1 MCLVWLGAKRYEGFG
16 VSEGEWMSREVLLQD
31 CPVLVGDFDAINP
44 LPENKVKRANRLRKG
59 SRVSARLASAAGAG
73 P

>member
-1 MCLVWLGAKRYEGFG
+1 
-16 VSEGEWMSREVLLQD
+16 MSREVLLQD

-44 LPENKVKRANRLRKG
+44 LHENKVKRANRLRKG

>member
-1 MCLVWLGAKRYEGFG
+1 
-16 VSEGEWMSREVLLQD
+16 MSREVFLQD

>member
-1 MCLVWLGAKRYEGFG
+1 MCLVWLGAKRHEGFG

-31 CPVLVGDFDAINP
+31 CPVLVEEFDSVYP
-44 LPENKVKRANRLRKG
+44 LPENKVKRANRLRTS